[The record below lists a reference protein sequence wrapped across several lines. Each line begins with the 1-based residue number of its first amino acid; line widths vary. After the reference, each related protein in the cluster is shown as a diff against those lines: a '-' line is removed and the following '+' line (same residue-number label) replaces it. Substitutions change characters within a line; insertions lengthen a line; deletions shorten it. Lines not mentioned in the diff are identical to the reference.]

1 MSTSDRLLAIL
12 DLFTLDRPDWSV
24 EEAAAVLGVAV
35 SSAYRYF
42 NSLSRTGLL
51 TGLGGGRYGL
61 GPTVIRYDRQLRLTD
76 PLVLAA
82 DAELDRL
89 ARLLPGRSVA
99 FLCRLFGD
107 QVMCVA
113 QVAIDDPPFA
123 LGYERGRPMPLF
135 AGSAS
140 RVILSHLDS
149 RRLRSLYRR
158 EPASFAAA
166 GLGDEWRHVR
176 TALRIRREA
185 GGCISS
191 GEVDAGMR
199 GVSAAVVAPG
209 VLGSVTI
216 AGPRAALTDAAA
228 RRLLSEVVDA
238 ARAVERGLGRIAE
251 RSR

>member
-12 DLFTLDRPDWSV
+12 DLFTLDRPDWAV
-24 EEAAAVLGVAV
+24 EEAAAVLGIAT
-35 SSAYRYF
+35 STAYRYF
-42 NSLSRTGLL
+42 NSLSRIGLL
-51 TGLGGGRYGL
+51 TALGAGRHGL

-82 DAELDRL
+82 DSELDRL

-107 QVMCVA
+107 QVICVA
-113 QVAIDDPPFA
+113 QVAIADPPFA

-140 RVILSHLDS
+140 RVILSHLDP
-149 RRLRSLYRR
+149 RRLRALYRR
-158 EPASFAAA
+158 EPASFAKA
-166 GLGDEWRHVR
+166 GLGDDWQAVR
-176 TALRIRREA
+176 AALRVRREA

-199 GVSAAVVAPG
+199 GISAAVVAAG
-209 VLGSVTI
+209 VLGSVTV
-216 AGPRAALTDAAA
+216 AGPRSALTDATA
-228 RRLLSEVVDA
+228 RRLLSEVTDA

-251 RSR
+251 RRR